1 MFEIKSPSVSIGAA
15 LHLFNISKLSFN
27 FSLSILSFFDIEKMF
42 SLARIGKFFNRSFKL
57 LSNKSCDF
65 NCRVKNSS
73 RSFEKIPN
81 GSNDFKTLRI
91 FSMRN
96 KSIIKSIESS
106 FVDTFKYPLG
116 SMNSS
121 IDKAINLSILFW
133 KDIFI
138 WSVIIWYKLFL
149 DSIVSSII
157 LSIDVGYDS

>member
-1 MFEIKSPSVSIGAA
+1 MFEIKSLSVSIGAA
-15 LHLFNISKLSFN
+15 LHLFKRSKLSFN
-27 FSLSILSFFDIEKMF
+27 FSLSILSFFVSEKMF

-96 KSIIKSIESS
+96 KSIFKSIESS

-121 IDKAINLSILFW
+121 IDKAINLSILF
-133 KDIFI
+133 
-138 WSVIIWYKLFL
+138 
-149 DSIVSSII
+149 
-157 LSIDVGYDS
+157 